1 MKIFFRMIVIYL
13 KKIKKNKMIQM
24 NFRKKKMRQE

>member
-13 KKIKKNKMIQM
+13 KKIKKIKIIQM
-24 NFRKKKMRQE
+24 NFKKKKMR

>member
-1 MKIFFRMIVIYL
+1 MKIFYRMIVIYL

>member
-24 NFRKKKMRQE
+24 NFRKKKMR

>member
-1 MKIFFRMIVIYL
+1 MKIFYRMIVIYL
-13 KKIKKNKMIQM
+13 KKIKKKMIQM